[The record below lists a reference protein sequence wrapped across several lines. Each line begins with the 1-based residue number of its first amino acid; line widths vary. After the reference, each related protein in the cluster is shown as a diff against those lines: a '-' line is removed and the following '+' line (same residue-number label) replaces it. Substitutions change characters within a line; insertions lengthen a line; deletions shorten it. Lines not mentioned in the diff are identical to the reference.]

1 MCQKSHVSTK
11 YAQTFAT
18 SALLY
23 THTLL
28 STCKE
33 NGIAQHKSNNSLSM
47 LCSPSLS
54 FTRQH
59 PSERGRRC
67 CSLCQLPM
75 RSVAHSYQKCVWHFS
90 VSAFVLL
97 LILFRTAAGLSLPL
111 SLRQFFGCCCWCRL
125 GLTLCWLFGD
135 ACLFLSS
142 FAPCDDGPA
151 KFCPCFKNCS
161 VLNFLLFGFI
171 IRTRTHT
178 HTHVQAR
185 VHTFRSRRNN
195 KFHVVVVDLAIFL
208 KLLLI
213 KHRSIRFYIAMTA
226 ANLRL
231 QINILFKIGL
241 RIDQPKTI
249 TTSRRKRIRS
259 KSVVF
264 YLRIA
269 KKKTE
274 KGNNKKNVSFS
285 VAATPASTLTLTPV
299 EKRRRTGVA
308 QTNCVAAKSTA
319 ARQRQRRPQ

>member
-33 NGIAQHKSNNSLSM
+33 SGIAQHKSNNSLSM

-59 PSERGRRC
+59 PNERGRRC

-185 VHTFRSRRNN
+185 VHTFRSRHNY
-195 KFHVVVVDLAIFL
+195 KFHVVVVAIFL
-208 KLLLI
+208 KLLFI

-231 QINILFKIGL
+231 QINILLKIGL

-249 TTSRRKRIRS
+249 TTSERKRIRS